1 MLQQFTR
8 QLKHKTSRVLYRL
21 AEVIDRPE
29 AETPAP
35 SSLAPADPPVA
46 PGLPIT
52 LDPTEA
58 THPVM
63 ASTSPE
69 ETAMPPDYALASP
82 VTLQSL
88 GRTGE
93 TYTSSSESGRSQVLI
108 SVKSETNGPT
118 TLLLSPDNSP
128 EIPTTQA
135 SPDAPETIIPPVSRP
150 RKRRRPRRS
159 VSIAPA
165 AFLTQWQTT
174 LAPVGQGLQRF
185 RQHPRFWLLLGFG
198 IGAGS
203 GAIALGWGVYT
214 LESLTR
220 ENIAAVA
227 TYARPGTLTI
237 QASNGTV
244 LQQIGPVSHDQL
256 KLGAIPVNVRNAF
269 IASEDRRFNEHR
281 GVDLQ
286 GILRAAVSN
295 VQAGDVRQ
303 GGSTITQQLA
313 RLVFLDQD
321 RNFGRKVREMWLA
334 QKIEQ
339 KVPKEQIL
347 ERYLNLVYL
356 GSGAYGVA
364 DAAWAYFS
372 KKPEQLTIGEA
383 ATLAGVVPAPSLY
396 SPLENKEKATTRRNE
411 VLQAMQEAGFI
422 TEAQKQQAIAAPLV
436 LKPSPLKRFERQA
449 PFFTDYVMQEL
460 PQLVPPEQLK
470 QGGITVS
477 TTLNY
482 PWQASAQSTLTKMV
496 SEYGPG
502 QRFSE
507 GALVSLDSRTGAIM
521 ALVGG
526 KDYQKNQFNRVTQ
539 AKRQPGST
547 FKPILYAAAIA
558 SGISPNKTYLNAPFT
573 IRGYTPENYG
583 DTYSGGQMSLRQAL
597 TNSVNVVAVKLL
609 LDVGWTPVINLARKM
624 GITSPLEPTYSLALG
639 AWEMTPL
646 EMTSAYTTFANN
658 GVHVQSYAIAEVKN
672 AEGKVL
678 YQNKLKSQK
687 AIDPDS
693 NAIMISLM
701 KSVVTSGTGRPAQ
714 LSDRQVAGK
723 TGTSDQARD
732 LWFIGYIP
740 QLTTGVWLG
749 NDNNQPTRGASAT
762 AAKIWGD
769 YMQVATK
776 GMPVEYFPAM
786 PKDLSKRQPSI
797 KAEPLKGH
805 RVVALA
811 LPATVGDSVTSEP
824 RSRRRSRRQETLN
837 QDETSR
843 TTSRRRRRRTY
854 SADNTDR
861 TTET

>member
-1 MLQQFTR
+1 
-8 QLKHKTSRVLYRL
+8 
-21 AEVIDRPE
+21 
-29 AETPAP
+29 
-35 SSLAPADPPVA
+35 
-46 PGLPIT
+46 
-52 LDPTEA
+52 
-58 THPVM
+58 
-63 ASTSPE
+63 
-69 ETAMPPDYALASP
+69 
-82 VTLQSL
+82 
-88 GRTGE
+88 
-93 TYTSSSESGRSQVLI
+93 
-108 SVKSETNGPT
+108 
-118 TLLLSPDNSP
+118 
-128 EIPTTQA
+128 
-135 SPDAPETIIPPVSRP
+135 
-150 RKRRRPRRS
+150 
-159 VSIAPA
+159 
-165 AFLTQWQTT
+165 
-174 LAPVGQGLQRF
+174 
-185 RQHPRFWLLLGFG
+185 
-198 IGAGS
+198 
-203 GAIALGWGVYT
+203 
-214 LESLTR
+214 
-220 ENIAAVA
+220 
-227 TYARPGTLTI
+227 
-237 QASNGTV
+237 
-244 LQQIGPVSHDQL
+244 
-256 KLGAIPVNVRNAF
+256 VNVSNAF

-281 GVDLQ
+281 GVDLP

-411 VLQAMQEAGFI
+411 VLQTMQEAGFI

-460 PQLVPPEQLK
+460 PKLVPPEQLK
-470 QGGITVS
+470 QGGIIVS

-678 YQNKLKSQK
+678 YQNKRQSQK

-714 LSDRQVAGK
+714 LSARQVAGK
-723 TGTSDQARD
+723 TGTSDKARD

-786 PKDLSKRQPSI
+786 PKDLSKRQTSI

-811 LPATVGDSVTSEP
+811 LP
-824 RSRRRSRRQETLN
+824 
-837 QDETSR
+837 
-843 TTSRRRRRRTY
+843 
-854 SADNTDR
+854 
-861 TTET
+861 